1 MKNVKQLR
9 DELVDVFS
17 KVKSGEMDTTQG
29 KTLVATSNAMLKS
42 AQLELEHAKLIGKA
56 KVIKFLETSND

>member
-9 DELVDVFS
+9 DALVDVFE
-17 KVKSGEMDTTQG
+17 KVKAGEMDTAQG

-42 AQLELEHAKLIGKA
+42 AQLELEHQKLVGKT
-56 KVIKFLETSND
+56 KNIKFLETE

>member
-9 DELVDVFS
+9 DELVNVFHA
-17 KVKSGEMDTTQG
+17 VKTGDMEVGQG

-42 AQLELEHAKLIGKA
+42 AQLELEHSKLVGTAKKIT
-56 KVIKFLETSND
+56 FLETE